1 MSSRYYN
8 TNFFIFVIGTVIML
22 LIVWGLVSYAD
33 YARKASIQSVGE
45 ADFVV
50 NDGRSV
56 HAQNYSVII
65 DQRTGMQYLYFPG
78 IGVTPY
84 LDKNGDPMRVVD

>member
-1 MSSRYYN
+1 MEEKKYD
-8 TNFFIFVIGTVIML
+8 TLIFVIGTVIML
-22 LIVWGLVSYAD
+22 LLVFGLASYA
-33 YARKASIQSVGE
+33 KKNSIQRVGE

-50 NDGRSV
+50 NDGRGV
-56 HAQNYSVII
+56 RAQDYSVII

-84 LDKNGDPMRVVD
+84 LDKNGDPMKVVD

>member
-1 MSSRYYN
+1 MSYHRYR

-22 LIVWGLVSYAD
+22 LLAFGLAS

-56 HAQNYSVII
+56 RAQDYSVII

-84 LDKNGDPMRVVD
+84 LDKNGDPMRVVE

>member
-1 MSSRYYN
+1 MRFRYYR
-8 TNFFIFVIGTVIML
+8 TKFFIFVIGTIVML
-22 LIVWGLVSYAD
+22 LVWGLVSC
-33 YARKASIQSVGE
+33 ARKASIQSVGE

-56 HAQNYSVII
+56 RAQDYSVII

-84 LDKNGDPMRVVD
+84 LDKNGDPMRVVE

>member
-1 MSSRYYN
+1 MRSLYVGR
-8 TNFFIFVIGTVIML
+8 FVAVIFGIIAGL
-22 LIVWGLVSYAD
+22 LVLWGLVSCAEYV
-33 YARKASIQSVGE
+33 RKASIQSVGE

-50 NDGRSV
+50 NDGHSV
-56 HAQNYSVII
+56 RAQDYSVII

>member
-1 MSSRYYN
+1 MSYHRYR
-8 TNFFIFVIGTVIML
+8 TNFFIFVVGTVIML
-22 LIVWGLVSYAD
+22 LIVLGLVSYAGC
-33 YARKASIQSVGE
+33 ARKASIQSVGE

-50 NDGRSV
+50 NDGHSV
-56 HAQNYSVII
+56 RAQDYSVII

-84 LDKNGDPMRVVD
+84 LDKNGDPMRVVE

>member
-1 MSSRYYN
+1 MRFRYYR
-8 TNFFIFVIGTVIML
+8 TKFFIFVIGTIIML
-22 LIVWGLVSYAD
+22 LLVWGLVSC
-33 YARKASIQSVGE
+33 ARKNSIQSVGE

-56 HAQNYSVII
+56 RAQDYSVII

-84 LDKNGDPMRVVD
+84 LDKNGNPMKVVD

>member
-1 MSSRYYN
+1 MRFRYYR
-8 TNFFIFVIGTVIML
+8 TKFFIFVIGTIIML
-22 LIVWGLVSYAD
+22 LLVWGLVSC
-33 YARKASIQSVGE
+33 ARKNSIQSVGE

-50 NDGRSV
+50 NDGHSV
-56 HAQNYSVII
+56 RAQDYSVII

-84 LDKNGDPMRVVD
+84 LDKNGDPMKVVD

>member
-1 MSSRYYN
+1 MRSRYR
-8 TNFFIFVIGTVIML
+8 TDFFIFVIGSVIMI
-22 LIVWGLVSYAD
+22 LIVWGLASYAS
-33 YARKASIQSVGE
+33 YTRKNSIQSVGE

-56 HAQNYSVII
+56 RAQDYSVII

-84 LDKNGDPMRVVD
+84 LDKNGDPMKVVE

>member
-1 MSSRYYN
+1 MRSRYYR
-8 TNFFIFVIGTVIML
+8 TMFFIFVIGTIIML
-22 LIVWGLVSYAD
+22 LLVWGLVSC
-33 YARKASIQSVGE
+33 ARKNSIQSVGE

-56 HAQNYSVII
+56 RAQDYSVII

-84 LDKNGDPMRVVD
+84 LDKNGNPMKVVD

>member
-1 MSSRYYN
+1 MRSRYVGR
-8 TNFFIFVIGTVIML
+8 FIAVIFGIIAGL
-22 LIVWGLVSYAD
+22 LISWGLISC
-33 YARKASIQSVGE
+33 ARQNSIQSVGE

-50 NDGRSV
+50 NDGHSV
-56 HAQNYSVII
+56 RAQDYSVII

-84 LDKNGDPMRVVD
+84 LDKSGDPMRVVD

>member
-1 MSSRYYN
+1 MSYHRYR
-8 TNFFIFVIGTVIML
+8 TNFFIFVIGSVIML
-22 LIVWGLVSYAD
+22 LIVWGLVSC
-33 YARKASIQSVGE
+33 ARKASIQSVGE

-50 NDGRSV
+50 NDGHSV
-56 HAQNYSVII
+56 RAQDYSVII

-84 LDKNGDPMRVVD
+84 LDKNGDPMRVVE